1 MDLFKPD
8 IFSQSTPNWIKATP
22 YLENELAPIISQIVP
37 SSSLNEL
44 VIEFSGSM
52 EINSSN
58 FKKMAI
64 YASLRMSCQYSEDKF
79 VFNRQ

>member
-58 FKKMAI
+58 FRLCFS
-64 YASLRMSCQYSEDKF
+64 YF
-79 VFNRQ
+79 F